1 MNLKEV
7 VGQGKLLAEEYRA
20 TTEKEENMKHWKL
33 ASTVLCFFVVFAT
46 SSAFGQVKLNYS
58 NFFPAP
64 HKNSVLA
71 TEWGKEIEKRTNGKV
86 QVTMF
91 HGGTLTPA
99 DKCYDGVA
107 KGISDVGMSVPS
119 YTMGKFPLSEVLD
132 LPLGSKTAVTA
143 TRLVNDFYSKFK
155 PKEFDDVK
163 IMYFHAH
170 GPAFVNTRTPVS
182 KLEELKGMKIRGTG
196 TTAKVIAALG
206 ATPVAMPMGDT
217 YDAIS
222 RGVAEGVVCPI
233 EALKGWKLGEV
244 IKSTTQAYG
253 ASYDMLFFVAMNKAK
268 WNSLPPDVQ
277 KIIEQI
283 NEEWIVKHGKGWD
296 EIDKDGEDF
305 TLQRGNKVI
314 SLSKEEGDKWAKAV
328 QPMFEEYVKEKKAK
342 GLPAEE
348 ALKFC
353 QDRLK
358 QLQP

>member
-1 MNLKEV
+1 
-7 VGQGKLLAEEYRA
+7 
-20 TTEKEENMKHWKL
+20 
-33 ASTVLCFFVVFAT
+33 
-46 SSAFGQVKLNYS
+46 
-58 NFFPAP
+58 
-64 HKNSVLA
+64 
-71 TEWGKEIEKRTNGKV
+71 
-86 QVTMF
+86 
-91 HGGTLTPA
+91 
-99 DKCYDGVA
+99 
-107 KGISDVGMSVPS
+107 
-119 YTMGKFPLSEVLD
+119 
-132 LPLGSKTAVTA
+132 
-143 TRLVNDFYSKFK
+143 
-155 PKEFDDVK
+155 
-163 IMYFHAH
+163 MYFHAH